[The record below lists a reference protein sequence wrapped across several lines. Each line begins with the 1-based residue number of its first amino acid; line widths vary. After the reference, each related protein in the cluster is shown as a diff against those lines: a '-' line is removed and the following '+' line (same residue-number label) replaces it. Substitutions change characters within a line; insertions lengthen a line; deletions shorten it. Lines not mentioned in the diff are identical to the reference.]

1 MSNFA
6 SLHTALTGLRAS
18 QVGLDTA
25 SHNIANA
32 NTVGFTRQ
40 RVVLTARPAYQS
52 LVGPIGTGVQVSD
65 IARTRDQ
72 FLDARV
78 RAASASSANAGTT
91 AELLGKLED
100 VLAEPE
106 NGITVELTELW
117 AAFEDLGLD
126 PSNAGAR
133 RQVISSLE
141 ALANR
146 INTIDAGWAQLGADT
161 EQRLA
166 VAVDQVNDLLRDV
179 AQLNQDIAATLA
191 REGTPNDL
199 LDARDVAIDELSRML
214 GVDEVTVVHDSGGKV
229 RLSVGGVVL
238 VDENSDPAAMP
249 KLEWDPDG
257 TPPLAFDGQAVP
269 ALGEVGALVSFL
281 QSDLPTWRA
290 DLDDFVAQLSTTLN
304 TQHATGLDRGTPP
317 GPGKPLLVGGAGTLQ
332 VGISHPDEIAAG
344 LTGAAHD
351 GGNADALAALG
362 SGIDDRITALVTD
375 LGRQVSGA
383 VRLAEGQDA
392 LAASASYARSNQHGV
407 SLDEEMVSLVQ
418 YQRSLEAASRMMTA
432 IDSALDTLINRTGL
446 VGR

>member
-214 GVDEVTVVHDSGGKV
+214 G
-229 RLSVGGVVL
+229 
-238 VDENSDPAAMP
+238 
-249 KLEWDPDG
+249 
-257 TPPLAFDGQAVP
+257 
-269 ALGEVGALVSFL
+269 
-281 QSDLPTWRA
+281 
-290 DLDDFVAQLSTTLN
+290 
-304 TQHATGLDRGTPP
+304 
-317 GPGKPLLVGGAGTLQ
+317 
-332 VGISHPDEIAAG
+332 
-344 LTGAAHD
+344 
-351 GGNADALAALG
+351 
-362 SGIDDRITALVTD
+362 
-375 LGRQVSGA
+375 
-383 VRLAEGQDA
+383 
-392 LAASASYARSNQHGV
+392 
-407 SLDEEMVSLVQ
+407 
-418 YQRSLEAASRMMTA
+418 
-432 IDSALDTLINRTGL
+432 
-446 VGR
+446 